1 MRNAAGG
8 FLGALLGS
16 CLIVWLLTL
25 PRIVYPDPF
34 DMVWFLLVG
43 SAALQTTA
51 AGLLNISTTLI
62 YFIVWLIIGLVISPF
77 SKSNWNSVRTA
88 EWTGV
93 FLALFTTLSAV
104 LLDPLFWTS
113 GARNARIIEF
123 FATCLLFAP
132 LALAAAVPVRVS
144 VNLLRRKEVSS
155 PGNIETVCECGAVFK
170 SKPML
175 CSECG
180 RLLAGS
186 DSQETSSPN

>member
-1 MRNAAGG
+1 MKNAVGG

-25 PRIVYPDPF
+25 PRVVYPDPF

-51 AGLLNISTTLI
+51 AGLLNISTALV

-88 EWTGV
+88 VWTSV
-93 FLALFTTLSAV
+93 FLALFTTMSAV

-113 GARNARIIEF
+113 GARNTRLIEF
-123 FATCLLFAP
+123 FATSLLFAP

-144 VNLLRRKEVSS
+144 VIRLRRKEAQF
-155 PGNIETVCECGAVFK
+155 PENIETVCECGAVFK

-180 RLLAGS
+180 RVLAAS